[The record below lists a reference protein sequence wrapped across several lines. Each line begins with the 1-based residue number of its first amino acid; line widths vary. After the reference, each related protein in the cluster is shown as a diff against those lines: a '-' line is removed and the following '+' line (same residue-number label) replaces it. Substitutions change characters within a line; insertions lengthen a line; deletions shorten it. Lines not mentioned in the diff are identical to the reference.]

1 MEDKSRTRKFRIINV
16 IGNILLLLTVDGE
29 NRNIKSIWQER
40 SELNNNR
47 LRISWT
53 NSKDYIPKLC
63 IIARITLTY
72 FLLPGVVGGHG
83 DPQGADPLV
92 DPLGPLVDLD
102 TLAAEIL
109 EQVLRLP
116 ENTRQLA
123 DGLQMSRSILYQY
136 FNTKIGVSGWS
147 VLHPGNPKLMGCVV
161 RLVGNKPSDEETT
174 SLTPS
179 RYANTSLTWLRVVLV
194 TLSSLFSV
202 SGGILVS
209 DILTGVTRWTGKGIL
224 TALGSRHSR
233 SGDVWLGINL
243 MFVCQD
249 LTRTCCVHLTDN
261 CSLLCMKCSHFAG
274 PLCLLSA
281 NTQNYLLTEL

>member
-161 RLVGNKPSDEETT
+161 SRKQAFRRADHCWRICEYYTDLTQGGVGHALQLVLGVRGDPGVGHPDRSHQVDREGHPDCFGLPS
-174 SLTPS
+174 LKIW
-179 RYANTSLTWLRVVLV
+179 RCLTWHQSHVC
-194 TLSSLFSV
+194 LS
-202 SGGILVS
+202 
-209 DILTGVTRWTGKGIL
+209 
-224 TALGSRHSR
+224 GSHKNM
-233 SGDVWLGINL
+233 L
-243 MFVCQD
+243 
-249 LTRTCCVHLTDN
+249 
-261 CSLLCMKCSHFAG
+261 CSLDR
-274 PLCLLSA
+274 
-281 NTQNYLLTEL
+281 